1 MTPDGAE
8 TGKELMVVVRCLIDE
23 FQENSENHS
32 LLLDIYQRA
41 DNVRRRAHE
50 LLVTS
55 REPLVSVAGQ
65 LAGILSNCI
74 TKDILPTLTPTR
86 RTRRP
91 ER

>member
-1 MTPDGAE
+1 MI
-8 TGKELMVVVRCLIDE
+8 VVRRLVDE

-32 LLLDIYQRA
+32 LLLDIVQRA
-41 DNVRRRAHE
+41 HSARQRAHE
-50 LLVTS
+50 LFVTS

-86 RTRRP
+86 RTRFP
-91 ER
+91 GTAPG